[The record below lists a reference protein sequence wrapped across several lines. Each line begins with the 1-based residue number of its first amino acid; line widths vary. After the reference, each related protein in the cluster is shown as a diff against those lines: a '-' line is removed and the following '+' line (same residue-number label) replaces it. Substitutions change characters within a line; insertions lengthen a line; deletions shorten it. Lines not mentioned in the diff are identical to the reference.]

1 MRKNFAVL
9 LLFIAFFDASAQF
22 RKLIL
27 RPRHGQIIGQWQ
39 ATKQPLRA
47 WLDGDKMFVI
57 QGEMD
62 SFVVRGAN
70 MLSRNDVVT
79 NYKNYVQ
86 YFAEPTANG
95 GLEMPKSFVIPQ
107 FCISQKTPDGTT
119 VILCGQ
125 KAIDAANSTKPA
137 TLPKETPTTIPQEKP
152 TTLPQTQPPLLST
165 TRRGKSIDMNFSGYP
180 KVTDGFS
187 YLRADGSVR
196 EVLAKLKIENGKL
209 SDEQW
214 SRPFM
219 NDKNYEKGFYIG
231 LGEKSNTAALQNVDI
246 SEMAGFDLSV
256 IEVYT
261 EKGKY
266 WNARNWLQQYI
277 TVPGKRMTTDTVNN
291 AIYFWNPA
299 QYVSESILPDFY
311 DAFPEFTLPKG
322 KIVKFSYV
330 AGTDIDGE
338 KATKRGVSFVHNV
351 PKVARRAW
359 MDYDGWLYE
368 SGCPKAYTTTE
379 EVVNQWLERIDANI
393 LRKNFAEVVSPN
405 TKTGYLSLN
414 FEPIGVWNSS
424 KNIGKIGFALQEL
437 KRQNAEGEFAIWSLN
452 PRGVS
457 RAKFEGER
465 DTQGMTNVLK
475 WQGSGFE
482 AYSRTFSALPTRN
495 VWNSVRDAVTVSQVG
510 NYCNDLRNVGTIYHL
525 MTEGLISKKIEP
537 TKKALANIWHEVE
550 TMDWQL
556 GEQTH
561 RTSSGEVFR
570 VKLKPIVPPDLMQSW
585 GVWSMW
591 LDGLDLWSD
600 PNTKVDNPDLWGSKA
615 MELDTEKYREN
626 RFGERLSSYPF
637 QSQKNID
644 WLMAG
649 VWAMSVNKDIIEAN
663 TPIEYP
669 DVTLPDGRRV
679 TGDNKLPTEAF
690 VRGFPLVMKKRDDDS
705 RDILYTA
712 YWGHNP
718 ANKAVKIVVDGQEII
733 IRGQYTSV
741 VRVKQ

>member
-1 MRKNFAVL
+1 MRKIFAVI
-9 LLFIAFFDASAQF
+9 LLFIAFIETSAQF
-22 RKLIL
+22 RRLVL

-39 ATKQPLRA
+39 TTNQPLRA
-47 WLDGDKMFVI
+47 WLTGDKIFVI

-62 SFVVRGAN
+62 NFVVRGAN
-70 MLSRNDVVT
+70 MLSRPDVVT
-79 NYKNYVQ
+79 NYKNHVQ
-86 YFAEPTANG
+86 YFAEPTRNG

-107 FCISQKTPDGTT
+107 FCIQQQTADGTT

-125 KAIDAANSTKPA
+125 KAIDAANTSKSKP
-137 TLPKETPTTIPQEKP
+137 LPKETPPIISQEKP

-165 TRRGKSIDMNFSGYP
+165 TRRGKSIDMKFANYP
-180 KVTDGFS
+180 KVPNGLAGETFS
-187 YLRADGSVR
+187 
-196 EVLAKLKIENGKL
+196 KLKVENGKL
-209 SDEQW
+209 SEEQW
-214 SRPFM
+214 HVSFL
-219 NDKNYEKGFYIG
+219 NDRNYEKGFYIG
-231 LGEKSNTAALQNVDI
+231 LGEKSNTSALQNLDI

-261 EKGKY
+261 ERTKY
-266 WNARNWLQQYI
+266 WNARNWIQQYI

-291 AIYFWNPA
+291 AVYFWNPTH
-299 QYVSESILPDFY
+299 YVSESILPDFY
-311 DAFPEFTLPKG
+311 DAFPEFSLPKG
-322 KIVKFSYV
+322 KILKFSYLS
-330 AGTDIDGE
+330 GSDISGE
-338 KATKRGVSFVHNV
+338 KAMKRGVSYVHNA
-351 PKVARRAW
+351 PNLARRAW

-379 EVVNQWLERIDANI
+379 EVVNQWLDRVDTEV
-393 LRKNFAEVVSPN
+393 LRKNFANVVAPN
-405 TKTGYLSLN
+405 VKTGFLSLN

-424 KNIGKIGFALQEL
+424 KSMYKIGVALQEF
-437 KRQNAEGEFAIWSLN
+437 KRQNAEGEFAIGSLS
-452 PRGVS
+452 PKIVS

-465 DTQGMTNVLK
+465 DAQGMTNVLK

-482 AYSRTFSALPTRN
+482 AYNRAFPTSPTRN
-495 VWNSVRDAVTVSQVG
+495 VWSAVREIVTVSHVG

-550 TMDWQL
+550 AMDWQL

-561 RTSSGEVFR
+561 RTSKGEVF
-570 VKLKPIVPPDLMQSW
+570 KIKIKPIVPPDLMQSW
-585 GVWSMW
+585 GVWGMW
-591 LDGLDLWSD
+591 LDGIDLWSD

-615 MELDTEKYREN
+615 MELEADKFLEN
-626 RFGERLSSYPF
+626 RFGENLSSYPF

-690 VRGFPLVMKKRDDDS
+690 IKGFPLVMKKRDDDS
-705 RDILYTA
+705 KDVLYTA

-741 VRVKQ
+741 VRVKF

>member
-1 MRKNFAVL
+1 MRKIFAVV
-9 LLFIAFFDASAQF
+9 LLFVAFIDTSAQF
-22 RKLIL
+22 RRLVL

-39 ATKQPLRA
+39 TTNQPLRA
-47 WLDGDKMFVI
+47 WLTGDKIFVI

-62 SFVVRGAN
+62 NFVVRGAN
-70 MLSRNDVVT
+70 MLSRPDVVT
-79 NYKNYVQ
+79 NYKNHVQ
-86 YFAEPTANG
+86 YFAEPTRNG

-107 FCISQKTPDGTT
+107 FCIQQKTADGTT
-119 VILCGQ
+119 FILCGQ
-125 KAIDAANSTKPA
+125 KAIDAANTSKPK
-137 TLPKETPTTIPQEKP
+137 TLPKETPPIISQEKP

-165 TRRGKSIDMNFSGYP
+165 TRRGKSIDMKFANYP
-180 KVTDGFS
+180 KVPNGLAGETFS
-187 YLRADGSVR
+187 
-196 EVLAKLKIENGKL
+196 KLKVENGKL
-209 SDEQW
+209 SEEQW
-214 SRPFM
+214 HVSFL
-219 NDKNYEKGFYIG
+219 NDRNYEKGFYIG
-231 LGEKSNTAALQNVDI
+231 LGEKSNTSALQNLDI

-261 EKGKY
+261 DRTKY
-266 WNARNWLQQYI
+266 WNARNWIQQYI

-291 AIYFWNPA
+291 AVYFWNPT

-322 KIVKFSYV
+322 KILKFSYLS
-330 AGTDIDGE
+330 GSDISGE
-338 KATKRGVSFVHNV
+338 KAMKRGVSYVHNA
-351 PKVARRAW
+351 PNAARRAW

-379 EVVNQWLERIDANI
+379 EVVNQWLDRVDTEV
-393 LRKNFAEVVSPN
+393 LRKNFANVVAPN
-405 TKTGYLSLN
+405 VKTGFLSLN

-424 KNIGKIGFALQEL
+424 KSMYKIGVALQEF
-437 KRQNAEGEFAIWSLN
+437 KRQNAEGEFAIGSLS
-452 PRGVS
+452 PKIVS

-465 DTQGMTNVLK
+465 DAQGMTSVLI

-482 AYSRTFSALPTRN
+482 AYNRTFPTSPTRN
-495 VWNSVRDAVTVSQVG
+495 VWNSVREIVTVSHVG

-550 TMDWQL
+550 AMDWQL

-561 RTSSGEVFR
+561 RTSKGEVF
-570 VKLKPIVPPDLMQSW
+570 KIKIKPIVPPDLMQSW
-585 GVWSMW
+585 GVWGMW
-591 LDGLDLWSD
+591 LDGIDLWSD

-615 MELDTEKYREN
+615 MELEADKFLEN
-626 RFGERLSSYPF
+626 RFGENLSSYPF

-690 VRGFPLVMKKRDDDS
+690 IKGFPLVMKKRDDDS
-705 RDILYTA
+705 KDVLYTA

-741 VRVKQ
+741 VRMKF

>member
-1 MRKNFAVL
+1 MRKYVAVL
-9 LLFIAFFDASAQF
+9 LLFVAFFDATAQF
-22 RKLIL
+22 RRLVL

-39 ATKQPLRA
+39 ATNQPLRA
-47 WLDGDKMFVI
+47 WLDGDKIFVI

-70 MLSRNDVVT
+70 MLSRPDVVT
-79 NYKNYVQ
+79 NYKNHVQ

-95 GLEMPKSFVIPQ
+95 GLEMPKSFVMPQ
-107 FCISQKTPDGTT
+107 FCLAQKTPDGTT
-119 VILCGQ
+119 LILCGQ
-125 KAIDAANSTKPA
+125 KAIDAANSTKP
-137 TLPKETPTTIPQEKP
+137 TVPSKEKPNTIPQEKP

-165 TRRGKSIDMNFSGYP
+165 SRRGKSIDVNFSGFP
-180 KVTDGFS
+180 KVTDGFN

-196 EVLAKLKIENGKL
+196 EVLSKLKVENGRL
-209 SDEQW
+209 TDEQW
-214 SRPFM
+214 NRPFM
-219 NDKNYEKGFYIG
+219 NDRNYEKGFYIG
-231 LGEKSNTAALQNVDI
+231 LSEKSNTAPLQNLDI

-261 EKGKY
+261 ERGKH

-277 TVPGKRMTTDTVNN
+277 TVPGKRMTTDTVSN

-299 QYVSESILPDFY
+299 QFASESILPDFY

-322 KIVKFSYV
+322 KIVKFSYLS
-330 AGTDIDGE
+330 GTDINGE
-338 KATKRGVSFVHNV
+338 KAMKRGVTYVHNAPNAV
-351 PKVARRAW
+351 RRAW
-359 MDYDGWLYE
+359 MDYDGWLYD

-379 EVVNQWLERIDANI
+379 EVVNQWLDRVDANV

-405 TKTGYLSLN
+405 VKTGYLSLN

-424 KNIGKIGFALQEL
+424 KNIGKIGIALQEL

-465 DTQGMTNVLK
+465 DAQGMTNVLK

-482 AYSRTFSALPTRN
+482 AYNRAFSAIPTRN
-495 VWNSVRDAVTVSQVG
+495 VWNSVRESVTVSQVG
-510 NYCNDLRNVGTIYHL
+510 GYCNDLRNVGTIYHL

-537 TKKALANIWHEVE
+537 NKKALANIWHEVE
-550 TMDWQL
+550 ALDWQL

-570 VKLKPIVPPDLMQSW
+570 IKTKPIVPPDLMQSW

-591 LDGLDLWSD
+591 LDGIDLWSD

-649 VWAMSVNKDIIEAN
+649 VWAMSVNKDIIDAN

-690 VRGFPLVMKKRDDDS
+690 IKGFPLVMKKRDDDS
-705 RDILYTA
+705 KDVLYTA

-741 VRVKQ
+741 VRVKL